1 VQVQAYLYKDTGSA
15 LKSIWMTSG
24 LAGFYKGLAPTLL
37 RDVPEVAIQFTVYEA
52 LRKGVQRGRQGEK
65 KLQTYEHLVLGGA
78 AGAVAA
84 GFTMPL
90 DLCAPSRFS
99 VGESSSVASLC
110 SLGAETVLWPGRRS
124 IKTRVQ
130 CGASSASALLRE
142 VVREQ
147 GVQGLFVGVGPRV
160 AQVRPRRHVLRSS
173 QVARISMGID
183 LRSVLAE
190 YSSRVCV
197 ADVHHVRLVLHTL

>member
-90 DLCAPSRFS
+90 DF
-99 VGESSSVASLC
+99 
-110 SLGAETVLWPGRRS
+110 

-142 VVREQ
+142 VVREK

-160 AQVRPRRHVLRSS
+160 AQTSIMSALFFTLFECCKLGLKPPVERD
-173 QVARISMGID
+173 A
-183 LRSVLAE
+183 
-190 YSSRVCV
+190 
-197 ADVHHVRLVLHTL
+197 ADVAILPKVTKKKRNHIWKRLTCTSL